1 MIIGVCIKSVP
12 DTTAKIQ
19 VHPDASGIQEAG
31 VKFVISPYD
40 EYAVEQALRL
50 KDEDANHEV
59 VVFSFGGAKGPDAL
73 RSALAMGV
81 DRAIFITDETG
92 AAADGL
98 STAKVLQ
105 KAMAKENVEIVF
117 TGRQAIDDDSGQVS
131 QMIAEKLGWPHA
143 TMVSGFRTK
152 GDATVEMTRDI
163 EGGAKEIWQMP
174 LQSVF
179 ACTKGLND
187 PRYPSLKGIMAAKK
201 KPLATISIEDLGLTP
216 ADVASKI
223 TLSKFELPSVERKQ
237 TIFAEATQANV
248 DALVKALREEAKVI

>member
-1 MIIGVCIKSVP
+1 
-12 DTTAKIQ
+12 
-19 VHPDASGIQEAG
+19 
-31 VKFVISPYD
+31 
-40 EYAVEQALRL
+40 
-50 KDEDANHEV
+50 
-59 VVFSFGGAKGPDAL
+59 
-73 RSALAMGV
+73 
-81 DRAIFITDETG
+81 
-92 AAADGL
+92 
-98 STAKVLQ
+98 
-105 KAMAKENVEIVF
+105 MAKENVEIVF

-143 TMVSGFRTK
+143 TMVSGFRLQ
-152 GDATVEMTRDI
+152 GDTTVEMTRDI

-223 TLSKFELPSVERKQ
+223 TLSKFELPASSVNRPFLQKRPKPMWM
-237 TIFAEATQANV
+237 
-248 DALVKALREEAKVI
+248 LWSKPYVKKPK